1 MRAAY
6 RREQQQGADVVFE
19 YGLHVLHVRRVDEIV
34 DVRECA
40 EPDVVRHPQHAV
52 LRLDQPLL
60 LRQDLHRLEDDL
72 LLFRDLRPLARLLTL
87 LHHSLDHC
95 AERAAAHVADWLGLL
110 RLGSWLS
117 CLVCRL
123 LPAGGLSAG
132 SPLDRRIPL
141 SCSLRHTVRSVG
153 GGLGCFDGRGVGH
166 EVLQELVTHSFFV
179 RKPPAEGWLAE
190 QQSSDAIES
199 EHLSTLDKF

>member
-87 LHHSLDHC
+87 LHHRLDHC
-95 AERAAAHVADWLGLL
+95 AHLQLKRRMFFIKKNSIQFINVCFLRSLGNVKNLWRAQKKTTLTRQTRREA
-110 RLGSWLS
+110 
-117 CLVCRL
+117 
-123 LPAGGLSAG
+123 SANVNS
-132 SPLDRRIPL
+132 SPTKHRPPPR
-141 SCSLRHTVRSVG
+141 
-153 GGLGCFDGRGVGH
+153 GLGNNTCAFKS
-166 EVLQELVTHSFFV
+166 E
-179 RKPPAEGWLAE
+179 RKNKNI
-190 QQSSDAIES
+190 S
-199 EHLSTLDKF
+199 